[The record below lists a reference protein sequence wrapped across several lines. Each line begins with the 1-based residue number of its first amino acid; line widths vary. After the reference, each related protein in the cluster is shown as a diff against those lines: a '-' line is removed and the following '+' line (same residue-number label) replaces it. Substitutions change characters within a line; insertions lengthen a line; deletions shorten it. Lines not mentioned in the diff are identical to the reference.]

1 MSDDREP
8 AARADLTGLT
18 GLHRI
23 SSDSIVTVEGI
34 TGIFT
39 PLAGLDPK
47 NPDVAANL
55 QKLVDSLRTEL
66 ARLRQ
71 ENAAL
76 TAKVAELS
84 APPRSSDDF
93 AAGVQHALDSLQ
105 SRLSEMDNPTSDF
118 AVREFT
124 LESKVHLEVSALGT
138 IGMRFVQPDE
148 AVNAAALST
157 VSMTV
162 VPMPKPADGTPTI
175 ASVQGIEAIDGLTK
189 EQIATLRANNVA
201 TTRDFY
207 SAATRATTNATLVSM
222 LGVGREEL
230 GRMVLLA
237 SLLTV
242 PGVEKDSASLLFD
255 AGFQDPGALAQGSTE
270 SVYQAVKQVARKRRM
285 KVSILPSE
293 TDVAGWIGA
302 AQAIRGQGAKE

>member
-1 MSDDREP
+1 MNDDRE
-8 AARADLTGLT
+8 ASVRADLSGLT
-18 GLHRI
+18 GLHRL
-23 SSDSIVTVEGI
+23 SSDSVVTVEGI

-47 NPDVAANL
+47 NPDGAANL
-55 QKLVDSLRTEL
+55 QKLVDSLRAEL
-66 ARLRQ
+66 ERLRQ

-124 LESKVHLEVSALGT
+124 LESRVHLEVSALGT

-148 AVNAAALST
+148 TVNAAALST

-162 VPMPKPADGTPTI
+162 VPMPKPADGTPTP
-175 ASVQGIEAIDGLTK
+175 ASVQGIESIDGLTK
-189 EQIATLRANNVA
+189 EQITMLRANNVV

-207 SAATRATTNATLVSM
+207 SAATRATTTATLVSM
-222 LGVGREEL
+222 LGVGRDQL

-237 SLLTV
+237 GLLTV
-242 PGVEKDSASLLFD
+242 PGVDKDSASLLFD
-255 AGFQDPGALAQGSTE
+255 AGIQDPATLAE
-270 SVYQAVKQVARKRRM
+270 SSADSVLRGLKSVARKRRM
-285 KVSILPSE
+285 KASSLPSAAA
-293 TDVAGWIGA
+293 VGGWIGA
-302 AQAIRGQGAKE
+302 AQAIRGQGSKE